1 LLVSQWKVGERPF
14 PRGIVAQERWSGWLW
29 ENVILFDITWG

>member
-14 PRGIVAQERWSGWLW
+14 PRGIVAQERWSGWL
-29 ENVILFDITWG
+29 